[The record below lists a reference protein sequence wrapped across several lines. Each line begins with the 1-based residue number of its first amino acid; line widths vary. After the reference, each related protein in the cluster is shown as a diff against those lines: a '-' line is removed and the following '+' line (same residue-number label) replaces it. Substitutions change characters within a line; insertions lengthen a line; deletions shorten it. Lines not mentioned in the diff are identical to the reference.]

1 MAAALIISKVLAI
14 YAGPA
19 GLAVVGQ
26 FQNVVQLFMT
36 LSKAGVDTGV
46 TKYTAEYS
54 GFSSQLHTLYSTTF
68 RVVVL
73 FSALAAGILVFGSHW
88 FSIYFFKTPDYQSV
102 FVLFALTIFL
112 CALNGICLAIINGLG
127 HIRIFVAA
135 NIIQSVAALLLS
147 VGLILWFG
155 LKGALYAL
163 VLNQSLVFFVLVYIL
178 HKHPIIRIE
187 YFKKAFD
194 GVVAVKLFK
203 YSIMALV
210 TAVVA
215 PLTTMF
221 IRQDITDQLGFDQAG
236 YWQGMWYIS
245 TIFTTVVTTSLTV
258 YYLPK
263 IASLSKASD
272 IRMELINGYR
282 IIMPIIIVASMVMY
296 LMRHLVINVLFTPEF
311 APVQELFKWQLVGDV
326 IKISA
331 WLMSYLMLAKAMT
344 VEFISTEIIF
354 SVFFVCLC
362 IYLTSQFGL
371 IGLSYAYAIN
381 YALYFCAVTMVTR
394 SVWSG

>member
-1 MAAALIISKVLAI
+1 MAAALVISKVLAI

-26 FQNVVQLFMT
+26 FQNIVQLFMT

-54 GFSSQLHTLYSTTF
+54 GSSDQLQTLFSTAF

-73 FSALAAGILVFGSHW
+73 FSALAAGVLIFGSRW
-88 FSIYFFKTPDYQSV
+88 FSVFFFDTPNYQDV

-112 CALNGICLAIINGLG
+112 CALNGICLAILNGLG
-127 HIRIFVAA
+127 HIRTFVSA
-135 NIIQSVAALLLS
+135 NIIQSVIALLLS
-147 VGLILWFG
+147 VGLVVWFG

-163 VLNQSLVFFVLVYIL
+163 VLNQSLVFFVLLYIL
-178 HKHPIIRIE
+178 REHPIIRIE
-187 YFKKAFD
+187 NFKKPFD
-194 GVVAVKLFK
+194 GVVAKKLFK
-203 YSIMALV
+203 YSMMALV
-210 TAVVA
+210 TAIVA

-221 IRQDITDQLGFDQAG
+221 IRQDITNQLSVDQAG

-282 IIMPIIIVASMVMY
+282 IIMPIIIVASIVIFLARY
-296 LMRHLVINVLFTPEF
+296 SVINLLFTPEF

-326 IKISA
+326 IKIAA

-344 VEFISTEIIF
+344 VEFISTEIVF
-354 SVFFVCLC
+354 SASFVCLC
-362 IYLTSQFGL
+362 IYFTSQFGL
-371 IGLSYAYAIN
+371 VGLSYAYAIN
-381 YALYFCAVTMVTR
+381 YALYFCAVVVVTR
-394 SVWSG
+394 PVWL